1 MIEKERQEIIQEIA
15 RFITDHKGEDTVVLD
30 VSEVSGWADAF
41 IISTVNS
48 LGHLRGLARE
58 LWDVLNEK
66 GVQVINRHK
75 QVGDDGWELIDCG
88 DIVIH
93 LMGRELREFY
103 NLEKLWSTAEKV
115 EFLDRLEKA
124 ES

>member
-1 MIEKERQEIIQEIA
+1 MIDKDREEIIQGIA
-15 RFITDHKGEDTVVLD
+15 RFITEQKGEDTVVLD
-30 VSEVSGWADAF
+30 VSEISGWADAF

-48 LGHLRGLARE
+48 LGHLRGVARE
-58 LWDVLNEK
+58 LWDYLNELR
-66 GVQVINRHK
+66 VTVINRHK

-115 EFLDRLEKA
+115 EFLEKI
-124 ES
+124 EQN